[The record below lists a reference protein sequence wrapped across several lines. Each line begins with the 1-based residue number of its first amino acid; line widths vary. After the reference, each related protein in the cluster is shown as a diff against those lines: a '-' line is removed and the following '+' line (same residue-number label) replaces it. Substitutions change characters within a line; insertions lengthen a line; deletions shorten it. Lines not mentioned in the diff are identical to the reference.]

1 MRVVKPKHIR
11 LGIVYDAFF
20 VALVGT
26 ILAQALVISATD
38 DNRLREIA
46 TPQATYPTG
55 VFHKGQDGYVT
66 VMFDVS
72 KRGRVQDPCI
82 VDSSYPGIFDLYALQ
97 AVKNYRYE
105 NTTKPRTVVERVTTT
120 VPFTL
125 DSSPKVYVRPVYP
138 EGALEL
144 GYEGYVVVRF
154 GVKQNGG
161 VRRLETAGALPA
173 DVFND
178 AGMDAA
184 RQFRF
189 ATERFSTSETV
200 QHKFT
205 FSLDSEPNNLVMPE
219 YPDEAKEQGL
229 QGHVIVEFNIDSD
242 GSVDGADAIYAN
254 ERVFENPAIDAV
266 KKFTFDSN
274 KPARNVL
281 HKVEFI
287 LNRDYRPIF
296 KEVPE
301 YPREAVFQKIE
312 GQVVVKFDVTEKG
325 SVDNLSVLE
334 AEPPDVFNESALAAA
349 AKFLYLPK
357 YVEGKP
363 VRVKNVRN
371 RLRFALGMPSQN
383 RVAPQTAARV
393 RPLNRGQRPSNRNR
407 QAPPQR
413 ARAVNQNQQPAVEDR
428 RPEALRRVKLKPIY
442 ELQLDGDYDDGSVIV
457 QFDVNRSGYVVG
469 PKILEV
475 LDTSLPKEITERILD
490 EVSFFWYAPFNEN
503 DRPITV
509 EGVRHKIALRFGD
522 E

>member
-1 MRVVKPKHIR
+1 MFKSKHIR
-11 LGIVYDAFF
+11 LHAVFDVFF

-26 ILAQALVISATD
+26 VLGQALVTLASE
-38 DNRLREIA
+38 DNHLKEVS
-46 TPQATYPTG
+46 TPRATYPKG

-105 NTTKPRTVVERVTTT
+105 NKTVPRAVVEGVTTN
-120 VPFTL
+120 VHFSL
-125 DSSPKVYVRPVYP
+125 DSSPRDYIPPIYP
-138 EGALEL
+138 ETALEF
-144 GYEGYVVVRF
+144 GYEGYVVVQF
-154 GVKQNGG
+154 GVKQSGR
-161 VRRLETAGALPA
+161 VRKLETAGALPA

-178 AGMDAA
+178 AGLDAA

-189 ATERFSTSETV
+189 ATEQFSTSETI

-205 FSLDSEPNNLVMPE
+205 FSLDSEPNNLVIPE
-219 YPDEAKEQGL
+219 YPVEAKEQGL
-229 QGHVIVEFNIDSD
+229 QGHVIVEFNINSD
-242 GSVDGADAIYAN
+242 GSVDGVDAIYSK
-254 ERVFENPAIDAV
+254 ERIFEIPAIDAV
-266 KKFTFDSN
+266 KKFTFDPN

-287 LNRDYRPIF
+287 LNRDHRPIF

-301 YPREAVFQKIE
+301 YPREAVFQNTE
-312 GQVVVKFDVTEKG
+312 GQVVVKFDVTERG
-325 SVDNLSVLE
+325 SVENLSVLE
-334 AEPPDVFNESALAAA
+334 AEPPGVFNESALAAA

-357 YVEGKP
+357 YVDGKP

-383 RVAPQTAARV
+383 RAAPQNAARA
-393 RPLNRGQRPSNRNR
+393 RPANQGQRPSNRNR
-407 QAPPQR
+407 QAPPRR
-413 ARAVNQNQQPAVEDR
+413 AGAVNQNQQSAVEDR
-428 RPEALRRVKLKPIY
+428 RPEALRGVKLKPVY

-457 QFDVNRSGYVVG
+457 QFDVNLSGYVVG
-469 PKILEV
+469 PKILEMV
-475 LDTSLPKEITERILD
+475 DTGFPEEITERILD
-490 EVSFFWYAPFNEN
+490 EVSFFWYAPYIEN
-503 DRPITV
+503 DRPVYV
-509 EGVRHKIALRFGD
+509 EGVRHKIELRFGD